1 MRNNTSKAPTTLS
14 AAVAAWNNKARES
27 SAPLLRHIFAT
38 IRNLQRLR
46 SAIRHYGPVE
56 HASLAHNDSLADHD
70 AYHGQI
76 DTLRALCTHL
86 DDFEQ
91 ALADLSHQAH
101 AVSQQGEALIQAY
114 LALPRRDDSTSQP
127 AAPEFQL
134 HLAHWAEGGDDRLLE
149 ADVRALD
156 QLIETQKA
164 DIDALNRQ
172 LADAERWL
180 AQREQPAP
188 VEPPR
193 SVGQIELQSVQ
204 EFLQNSP
211 IASIPINASYYQRIL
226 EAASSPEGH
235 KVPMGQI
242 LTSAGVVT
250 DRQLQ
255 SALGYQ
261 REGRRQALGGLL
273 VDLGYTTEDA
283 IAQALAAQLAL
294 PYVVLADEPVD
305 PAAVSVVPAH
315 LARRHAAFP
324 LNFNGHALCVAMANP
339 LDLIALEDLR
349 IASNKHIRPCVA
361 ARGEIANLIE
371 RYCM

>member
-1 MRNNTSKAPTTLS
+1 MRNTTSKAPTTLS
-14 AAVAAWNNKARES
+14 AAIAAWNNKARET
-27 SAPLLRHIFAT
+27 SAPVLRHIFAS

-46 SAIRHYGPVE
+46 SAIRHYGPLD
-56 HASLAHNDSLADHD
+56 HTSLAHNDSAPDHD
-70 AYHGQI
+70 AHHGPV

-91 ALADLSHQAH
+91 ALADLSQQAH
-101 AVSQQGEALIQAY
+101 AVSQQGESLIQAY
-114 LALPRRDDSTSQP
+114 LALPLHARGTAEVP
-127 AAPEFQL
+127 GNGFQC
-134 HLAHWAEGGDDRLLE
+134 HLAHWAEGGEERLLE

-156 QLIETQKA
+156 GLIEAQKA
-164 DIDALNRQ
+164 EIDALNRQ
-172 LADAERWL
+172 LSDAEFWL

-188 VEPPR
+188 VELPR
-193 SVGQIELQSVQ
+193 SVGQIELQSIQ

-211 IASIPINASYYQRIL
+211 IASIPINASYYQRIR

-250 DRQLQ
+250 DRQLL

-294 PYVVLADEPVD
+294 PYVVLANESVD

-324 LNFNGHALCVAMANP
+324 LRFHGHALSVAMANP

-349 IASNKHIRPCVA
+349 IATNKHIRPCVA
-361 ARGEIANLIE
+361 ARGDIANLIE
-371 RYCM
+371 RYCV

>member
-1 MRNNTSKAPTTLS
+1 MRNTTSKAPTTLS

-27 SAPLLRHIFAT
+27 SAPLLRHIFAS

-56 HASLAHNDSLADHD
+56 QASLAHNDSAADHY
-70 AYHGQI
+70 AHRSQI
-76 DTLRALCTHL
+76 DTLRALCTRL

-101 AVSQQGEALIQAY
+101 AVSQQGEALIQTY
-114 LALPRRDDSTSQP
+114 LALPRRPEDTPQP
-127 AAPEFQL
+127 TDPGLQR
-134 HLAHWAEGGDDRLLE
+134 HLTQWAGGGDDRLLE
-149 ADVRALD
+149 ADVCALD
-156 QLIETQKA
+156 QLIEAQKA
-164 DIDALNRQ
+164 EIDTLNRQ
-172 LADAERWL
+172 LSDAERWL
-180 AQREQPAP
+180 VQREQPAP
-188 VEPPR
+188 VELPR
-193 SVGQIELQSVQ
+193 SVGQIELQSIQ

-211 IASIPINASYYQRIL
+211 IASIPINASYYQRIR

-250 DRQLQ
+250 ERQLQ

-324 LNFNGHALCVAMANP
+324 LNLNGHALCVAMANP

-349 IASNKHIRPCVA
+349 IASNRHIRPCVA
-361 ARGEIANLIE
+361 ARGEITSHID
-371 RYCM
+371 RYCV